1 MDSFTER
8 LRKHADHVKSVGD
21 YCKTEETTKQ
31 ALILPLLDILGFSP
45 FDPTRVKAEYGAD
58 FPGAK
63 VSERVD
69 YALFC
74 HAVPVMFIEAKAYAE
89 NLSNHSPQLS
99 RYFNATPEVT
109 IGAITNGRE
118 WRFFTD
124 LVNKNM
130 MDAAPFLTV
139 NFTNMD
145 ADLLPRLYR
154 FRHDEFQPE
163 ALRTLAEETV
173 YLNAFTRVISQ
184 SLREPDA
191 EFVKYVAG
199 RANVQRQFNA
209 RFLEG
214 IAPIVKQ
221 AVERAVSNMVVS
233 GLSAREAAA
242 DAAAPAAPAVDGA
255 DGGAPEQAA
264 AAADPTADIVDPENP
279 RIVTTYAERR
289 LFEIVQGILGEGA
302 EVAAKD
308 TESYFTVLYQN
319 KVTRW
324 LLRYYADKR
333 QPCISVCVPLTD
345 ERRHEI
351 ARAGLELGAGDTILL
366 GQPEHLAR
374 ISGIVFDALAYCQDE
389 GNFKRASHR

>member
-1 MDSFTER
+1 MENFIER
-8 LRKHADHVKSVGD
+8 LRKHAEHVKNVGSH
-21 YCKTEETTKQ
+21 CTTEETTKQ

-58 FPGAK
+58 FPGVK
-63 VSERVD
+63 SSERVD

-74 HAVPVMFIEAKAYAE
+74 HGVPVMFIEAKAHAE

-124 LVNKNM
+124 LNNKNM

-139 NFTNMD
+139 NFENMD
-145 ADLLPRLYR
+145 VALLPRLHR
-154 FRHDEFQPE
+154 FRHDEFKPD

-173 YLNAFTRVISQ
+173 YLNAFTNVISQ
-184 SLREPDA
+184 SLREPDV

-199 RANVQRQFNA
+199 RADVQRQFNA

-214 IAPIVKQ
+214 IAPIVKH

-233 GLSAREAAA
+233 GLSARVEAV
-242 DAAAPAAPAVDGA
+242 AAPTPIAESMVPPASNDDPRA
-255 DGGAPEQAA
+255 DV
-264 AAADPTADIVDPENP
+264 VDPENT

-289 LFEIVQGILGEGA
+289 LFEMVQGILGDGA
-302 EVAAKD
+302 EVFAKD
-308 TESYFTVLYQN
+308 TESYYSVLYQN
-319 KVTRW
+319 KVNRW
-324 LLRYYADKR
+324 LLRYQADKR
-333 QPCISVCVPLTD
+333 QPCIFVCVPLTD
-345 ERRHEI
+345 ERKREI
-351 ARAGLELGAGDTILL
+351 NRAGLQLGAGDSILL
-366 GQPEHLAR
+366 SQPEHLAR
-374 ISGIVFDALAYCQDE
+374 ITGIVFDALEYCKDDA
-389 GNFKRASHR
+389 NFKRSGQAQTA

>member
-1 MDSFTER
+1 MENFIER
-8 LRKHADHVKSVGD
+8 LRKHAEHVKNVGSH
-21 YCKTEETTKQ
+21 CTTEETTKQ

-58 FPGAK
+58 FPGVK
-63 VSERVD
+63 SSERVD

-74 HAVPVMFIEAKAYAE
+74 HGVPVMFIEAKAYAE

-124 LVNKNM
+124 LNNKNM

-139 NFTNMD
+139 NFESMD
-145 ADLLPRLYR
+145 VALLPRLHR
-154 FRHDEFQPE
+154 FRHDEFKPD

-173 YLNAFTRVISQ
+173 YLNAFTSVISQ
-184 SLREPDA
+184 SLREPDV

-199 RANVQRQFNA
+199 RADIQRQFNA

-214 IAPIVKQ
+214 IAPIVKH

-233 GLSAREAAA
+233 GLSARVEAV
-242 DAAAPAAPAVDGA
+242 AAPASIVESMVPPASNDDSRA
-255 DGGAPEQAA
+255 DV
-264 AAADPTADIVDPENP
+264 VDPENT

-289 LFEIVQGILGEGA
+289 LFEMVQGILGDGA
-302 EVAAKD
+302 EVFAKD
-308 TESYFTVLYQN
+308 TESYYSVLYQN
-319 KVTRW
+319 KVNRW
-324 LLRYYADKR
+324 LLRYQADKR
-333 QPCISVCVPLTD
+333 QPCIFVCVPLTD
-345 ERRHEI
+345 ERRREI
-351 ARAGLELGAGDTILL
+351 ARAGLQLGAGDSILL
-366 GQPEHLAR
+366 SQPEHLAR
-374 ISGIVFDALAYCQDE
+374 ISGIVFDALEYCKEDA
-389 GNFKRASHR
+389 NFKRAGQAQTA

>member
-8 LRKHADHVKSVGD
+8 LRKHAEHVKSVGMH
-21 YCKTEETTKQ
+21 CTTEETTKQ

-58 FPGAK
+58 FPGVK
-63 VSERVD
+63 SSERVD

-74 HAVPVMFIEAKAYAE
+74 HGVPVMFIEAKAHGE
-89 NLSNHSPQLS
+89 NLTNHCPQLS

-124 LVNKNM
+124 LNNKNM
-130 MDAAPFLTV
+130 MDSAPFLTV
-139 NFTNMD
+139 DFEDMD
-145 ADLLPRLYR
+145 VALLPRLHR
-154 FRHDEFQPE
+154 FRHDEFKPD

-173 YLNAFTRVISQ
+173 YLNAFTNVISQ

-199 RANVQRQFNA
+199 RADVQRQFNA

-233 GLSAREAAA
+233 GLSAQ
-242 DAAAPAAPAVDGA
+242 AAPTQKPTPVV
-255 DGGAPEQAA
+255 EQQLQEGSL
-264 AAADPTADIVDPENP
+264 DENTADIVDPSNA

-289 LFEIVQGILGEGA
+289 LFEMVQSILGDG
-302 EVAAKD
+302 VDIVAKD
-308 TESYFTVLYQN
+308 TESYYSVLYQN
-319 KVTRW
+319 KVNRW
-324 LLRYYADKR
+324 LLRYQAEKR

-345 ERRHEI
+345 ERKREI
-351 ARAGLELGAGDTILL
+351 ARAGLQVGAGDTILL
-366 GQPEHLAR
+366 SQPEHLAR
-374 ISGIVFDALAYCQDE
+374 ISGIVFDSLAYCQDDT
-389 GNFKRASHR
+389 NFKRAGQL

>member
-8 LRKHADHVKSVGD
+8 LRKHAEHVKSVGMH
-21 YCKTEETTKQ
+21 CTTEETTKQ

-58 FPGAK
+58 FPGVK
-63 VSERVD
+63 SSERVD

-74 HAVPVMFIEAKAYAE
+74 HGVPVMFIEAKAHGE
-89 NLSNHSPQLS
+89 NLTNHCPQLS

-124 LVNKNM
+124 LNNKNM
-130 MDAAPFLTV
+130 MDSAPFLTV
-139 NFTNMD
+139 DFEDMD
-145 ADLLPRLYR
+145 VALLPRLHR
-154 FRHDEFQPE
+154 FRHDEFKPD

-173 YLNAFTRVISQ
+173 YLNAFTNVISQ

-199 RANVQRQFNA
+199 RADVQRQFNA

-233 GLSAREAAA
+233 GLSAKAEPMTPSAPRIDAVPLSQPVEAN
-242 DAAAPAAPAVDGA
+242 DV
-255 DGGAPEQAA
+255 
-264 AAADPTADIVDPENP
+264 TADIVDPTNS

-289 LFEIVQGILGEGA
+289 LFEVVQGILGESA
-302 EVAAKD
+302 DVSAKD
-308 TESYFTVLYQN
+308 TESYYTVLYQN
-319 KVTRW
+319 KVNRW
-324 LLRYYADKR
+324 LLRYQAEKR
-333 QPCISVCVPLTD
+333 QPCIFVCVPLTD
-345 ERRHEI
+345 ERKREI
-351 ARAGLELGAGDTILL
+351 ARAGLQLGAGDSILL
-366 GQPEHLAR
+366 SQPEHLAR
-374 ISGIVFDALAYCQDE
+374 ITGIVFDALEYCKDDA
-389 GNFKRASHR
+389 NFKRSSQAQTA

>member
-8 LRKHADHVKSVGD
+8 LRKHAEHVKGVGMH
-21 YCKTEETTKQ
+21 CTTEETTKQ

-58 FPGAK
+58 FPGVK
-63 VSERVD
+63 SSERVD

-74 HAVPVMFIEAKAYAE
+74 HGVPVMFIEAKAHAE
-89 NLSNHSPQLS
+89 NLTNHCPQLS

-124 LVNKNM
+124 LNNKNM
-130 MDAAPFLTV
+130 MDSAPFLTV
-139 NFTNMD
+139 DFEDMEI
-145 ADLLPRLYR
+145 ALLPRLHR
-154 FRHDEFQPE
+154 FRHDEFKPD

-173 YLNAFTRVISQ
+173 YLNAFTNVISQ

-199 RANVQRQFNA
+199 RADVQRQFNA
-209 RFLEG
+209 RFLDG

-233 GLSAREAAA
+233 GLSAKAEPISQSAPRV
-242 DAAAPAAPAVDGA
+242 DAAPMPQPVETNDAM
-255 DGGAPEQAA
+255 
-264 AAADPTADIVDPENP
+264 ADIVDPTNS

-289 LFEIVQGILGEGA
+289 LFEVVQGILGESA
-302 EVAAKD
+302 DISAKD
-308 TESYFTVLYQN
+308 TESYYTVLYQN
-319 KVTRW
+319 KVNRW
-324 LLRYYADKR
+324 LFRYQAEKR
-333 QPCISVCVPLTD
+333 QPCIFVCVPLTD
-345 ERRHEI
+345 ERKREI
-351 ARAGLELGAGDTILL
+351 ARAGLQLGAGDSILL
-366 GQPEHLAR
+366 NQPEHLAR
-374 ISGIVFDALAYCQDE
+374 ITGIVFDSLEYCKDDA
-389 GNFKRASHR
+389 NFKRAGQVQA